1 MYKWYLFRFILEIYL
16 VTRQLT
22 LLPKMAILRPS
33 KFLSNME
40 LKKIQ
45 RITME
50 QLHYILLPIMVI
62 WIFVNLSLIMW
73 HRFVASIST
82 FARYSKNF
90 KFIFCYIRLFGKNLG
105 KCCDFFLVKKSVK
118 KVNCILKY
126 RMNPEHLNF
135 EIKVSFDQILM
146 SFKRLKDSPQTSDNQ
161 EKSWGQ

>member
-45 RITME
+45 RITTE

-82 FARYSKNF
+82 FASNSKKF
-90 KFIFCYIRLFGKNLG
+90 KFIFCYIKLFGKNLG
-105 KCCDFFLVKKSVK
+105 KCFFLVKKSAK
-118 KVNCILKY
+118 KVNYILMY
-126 RMNPEHLNF
+126 RMNPGQLYF
-135 EIKVSFDQILM
+135 EIELSFDQILI
-146 SFKRLKDSPQTSDNQ
+146 SFKKAERFTTNF
-161 EKSWGQ
+161 W